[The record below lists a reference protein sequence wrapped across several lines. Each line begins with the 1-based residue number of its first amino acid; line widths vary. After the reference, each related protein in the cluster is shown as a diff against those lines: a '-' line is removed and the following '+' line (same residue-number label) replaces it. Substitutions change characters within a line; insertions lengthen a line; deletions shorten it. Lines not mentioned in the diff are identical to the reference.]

1 MDLTYRIINVFAKKD
16 DPFSGN
22 ALCVFENAGDMDDDL
37 MKHLSQQMNLE
48 TVFVRESSPEGGRIR
63 VLSAGGEGRF
73 AGSATLGAAHVISD
87 MHDGVR
93 QEMRLTS
100 RTVDDVTVRPE
111 GKDNWVIKATKA
123 EVRHLKSTPQ
133 ILASLVGLR
142 MESIEGEVM
151 VVDSGRSGI
160 VLPVKTVED
169 VRKAHL
175 DARML
180 HSYAMLLNTEP
191 QVYVWADTADGQ
203 VESRMFYGPQG
214 GVVEVAATGSG
225 AAHLGHWMAA
235 NGRPGRIR
243 ISQGAQVGRPSFT
256 DLTVEENGDVFVG
269 GHVNQ
274 VATGCFEL
282 NPS

>member
-1 MDLTYRIINVFAKKD
+1 MDLTYRIINVFATKD

-22 ALCVFENAGDMDDDL
+22 ALCVFDDAGDLDDDL
-37 MKHLSQQMNLE
+37 MKQLAQQMNLE
-48 TVFVRESSPEGGRIR
+48 TVFIRESSPEGGRIR
-63 VLSAGGEGRF
+63 VFSAGGEGRF
-73 AGSATLGAAHVISD
+73 AGSATLGAAHVISNKHGGARNE
-87 MHDGVR
+87 MHI
-93 QEMRLTS
+93 TS

-111 GKDNWVIKATKA
+111 GKDNWVVQATKA

-142 MESIEGEVM
+142 LESIEGEVM

-191 QVYVWADTADGQ
+191 QVYVWADCGDNQ
-203 VESRMFYGPQG
+203 IESRMFYGPQG

-225 AAHLGHWMAA
+225 AASLGHWMAE
-235 NGRPGRIR
+235 NGRYGSFRIA
-243 ISQGAQVGRPSFT
+243 QGAAVGRPSFT
-256 DLTVEENGDVFVG
+256 NLTVKDDGTVDVG
-269 GHVNQ
+269 GHVNE
-274 VATGCFEL
+274 VADATFHL
-282 NPS
+282 DV

>member
-1 MDLTYRIINVFAKKD
+1 MDLSYRIINVFATAH

-22 ALCVFENAGDMDDDL
+22 ALCVFDQAGDLEDDL
-37 MKHLSQQMNLE
+37 MRQLAQQANLE
-48 TVFVRESSPEGGRIR
+48 TVFIRESSPEGGRIR
-63 VLSAGGEGRF
+63 VYSAGGEGRF
-73 AGSATLGAAHVISD
+73 AGSATLGAAQVISE
-87 MHDGVR
+87 MHGGVR
-93 QEMRLTS
+93 SEMHLTS

-111 GKDNWVIKATKA
+111 GRDNWTIQATKA

-180 HSYAMLLNTEP
+180 HSYAMLLDTEP
-191 QVYVWADTADGQ
+191 QVYVWADSGDGQ

-225 AAHLGHWMAA
+225 VANLGHWMAA
-235 NGRPGRIR
+235 NGRHGSFR

-256 DLTVEENGDVFVG
+256 DLTVTEQGDVFVG

-274 VATGCFEL
+274 VAAGTFTFDA
-282 NPS
+282 